1 MAIKDYRAPAVITR
15 RNQRSTDDTYKPQL
29 PTDTVQVSIQTS
41 ENFLRSRLSY
51 ERQEIR
57 SCQYNCRQ
65 VGSQSRTSL
74 PKQALELD

>member
-51 ERQEIR
+51 ER
-57 SCQYNCRQ
+57 
-65 VGSQSRTSL
+65 
-74 PKQALELD
+74 